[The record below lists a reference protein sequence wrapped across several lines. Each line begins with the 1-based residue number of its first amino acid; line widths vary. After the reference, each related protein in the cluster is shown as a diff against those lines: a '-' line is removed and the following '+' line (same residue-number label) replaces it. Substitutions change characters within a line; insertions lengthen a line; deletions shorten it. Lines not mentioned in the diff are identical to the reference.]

1 MRFLTHTISRGGG
14 RDMNQDAAEHC
25 IAEEW
30 ACWVLADGLGGHGG
44 GEEASRLATEA
55 VMQAFQAHAEC
66 SPSAL
71 RTYIEF
77 ARQAVVKRQE
87 ENPMLNG
94 MRTTLVVLVSDMR
107 QALWAHVGDTRLYLF
122 REGQL
127 ARQTRDH
134 SVPQAMV
141 DAKKIDAGE
150 IRHHEDR
157 NRLLRSIGGKE
168 EVRATI
174 EEHPHTLRPGDAFL
188 LCTDGFWEYVTET
201 AMEVDLAKSATPA
214 DWLRFMELRIRSE
227 APQDQDNYSAVAIFA
242 VP

>member
-14 RDMNQDAAEHC
+14 RDINQDAAEHS
-25 IAEEW
+25 IAGEQ

-44 GEEASRLATEA
+44 GEEASRLATES
-55 VMQAFQAHAEC
+55 VMQAFRAHAEC

-77 ARQAVVKRQE
+77 ARGAVVKRQE
-87 ENPMLNG
+87 ESTIFNG

-122 REGQL
+122 RDGQL

-141 DAKKIDAGE
+141 DAKQLDARKI
-150 IRHHEDR
+150 RQHEDR

-168 EVRATI
+168 DVRATI
-174 EEHPHTLRPGDAFL
+174 EENPHLLRPGDAFL

-214 DWLRFMELRIRSE
+214 DWLRCMELRIRGE
-227 APQDQDNYSAVAIFA
+227 APADQDNYSAVAIFA
-242 VP
+242 AP